1 LGRESSCPPDLA
13 HALLS
18 TGCDG
23 TVIAV
28 HRERRVCC
36 SPSDGQLI
44 LSLMTGG
51 VWSAGSAA
59 G

>member
-1 LGRESSCPPDLA
+1 LA
-13 HALLS
+13 HARLS

-23 TVIAV
+23 KVIAV
-28 HRERRVCC
+28 HRERRECC
-36 SPSDGQLI
+36 SPSDGELI